1 MAAAAPTAADGG
13 AKTQVEEERKRK
25 LAAVNHVRH
34 GGRVIHLIAAARVG
48 SSIWGPRM
56 HFGHAL
62 IRILHSACGVL
73 SRADMILMKSHLI
86 SVLPPDGI
94 RGPGR
99 RNGPWVHLPQQPGR
113 MRFYFIE

>member
-1 MAAAAPTAADGG
+1 
-13 AKTQVEEERKRK
+13 
-25 LAAVNHVRH
+25 
-34 GGRVIHLIAAARVG
+34 
-48 SSIWGPRM
+48 M

-94 RGPGR
+94 CGPGR

-113 MRFYFIE
+113 MRFQLINQSENISRKTTRISHSMHDCFLFVFYTGEFNLEMLRFPLAFDNREEPRR